1 MAWILLRSG
10 HQIARISIKIVKTCS
25 FWHPSPSEHFTP
37 TRHREASPTKVA
49 SISLRTVEQQLFCT
63 SKWCTCEHRLVM
75 ISKRPYGLRT
85 EDDIHLHMQVSPGYN
100 PWTLLFY
107 DKDSVASNLDL
118 IVMSAGGG
126 SRVPRDFQTGNFC
139 WPSIGKR

>member
-1 MAWILLRSG
+1 
-10 HQIARISIKIVKTCS
+10 
-25 FWHPSPSEHFTP
+25 
-37 TRHREASPTKVA
+37 
-49 SISLRTVEQQLFCT
+49 
-63 SKWCTCEHRLVM
+63 M

-100 PWTLLFY
+100 PWTLLY

-126 SRVPRDFQTGNFC
+126 GQSAPRLPN
-139 WPSIGKR
+139 GKFLLT